1 MQILLKCLGDIK
13 REREKE
19 TENIEAEGNTWNYPT
34 DKIQRQSQEVRS
46 KNIMSCSLFSCSVS
60 HGRWAARK

>member
-13 REREKE
+13 RESERER
-19 TENIEAEGNTWNYPT
+19 ENIEAEGSTWNYPA

-46 KNIMSCSLFSCSVS
+46 KNIMSCSLSSCSAS
-60 HGRWAARK
+60 QGRWAARK